1 MSDNTNHNTTISK
14 KPDQSYWSYVKR
26 QFRKNR
32 QAMFSLYCVIFL
44 AAIAVFAD
52 VLSND
57 KPLVAKYEGSWYFP
71 VFREYAVITGVAQW
85 PEPFRN
91 VSWYDLEYES
101 VVWPPIP
108 YLPGTLD
115 MNNTR
120 FVSPFAEQNVKSWR
134 WRHWLGTDGI
144 GRDVAAGMIHGTR
157 IAFMVGIVSM
167 TIAFIVGVVVGAA
180 AGFFGDDQIRAS
192 RGRIFLNLV
201 FFVIAFFYGFY
212 TRSYNL
218 GDAFAEGV
226 IPLFGQIFIGFLIF
240 GGIMF
245 LGNLLAI
252 PFKFIPW
259 LGQRV
264 NVPVDIIVTRLI
276 EVIVS
281 VPVLILILAVVAIAK
296 PSIFNVMAVIG
307 LVRWTGIAR
316 FIRAELL
323 RIRNLEYIEAAHA
336 LGFSKMRAMFRHA
349 IPNALSPVFVAVA
362 FGIASAILIE
372 SFLSFLGF
380 GVPPETITWGKLL
393 ALSRRAA
400 TAWWLAVFPGFA
412 IFITV
417 TLFNL
422 LGEGLTDALDPR
434 LKQ

>member
-1 MSDNTNHNTTISK
+1 MTEQVTAIESANKGN
-14 KPDQSYWSYVKR
+14 DQSYWGYVKR
-26 QFRKNR
+26 QFRKNK

-52 VLSND
+52 FLSND
-57 KPLVAKYEGSWYFP
+57 KPLVAKYESSWYFP
-71 VFREYAVITGVAQW
+71 VFREYAVKAGVAQW
-85 PEPFRN
+85 PQQFRN
-91 VSWYDLEYES
+91 VNWYELEFES
-101 VVWPPIP
+101 AIWPPVP

-120 FVSPFAEQNVKSWR
+120 YVSPFAEQNVKSWC
-134 WRHWLGTDGI
+134 WRHWIGTDGI

-167 TIAFIVGVVVGAA
+167 TIAFFVGVVVGAA
-180 AGFFGDDQIRAS
+180 AGFFGDDQIQAS
-192 RGRIFLNLV
+192 RIRVIMNIV
-201 FFVIAFFYGFY
+201 FFVIAFFYAFY
-212 TRSYNL
+212 IRSYAM
-218 GDAFAEGV
+218 GDAFAAGV
-226 IPLFGQIFIGFLIF
+226 VPLLWQLFIGFVIF
-240 GGIMF
+240 AAIMT
-245 LGNLLAI
+245 LGNLIATPL
-252 PFKFIPW
+252 KLIPW
-259 LGQRV
+259 LGERV
-264 NVPVDIIVTRLI
+264 YIPVDIIVTRII

-323 RIRNLEYIEAAHA
+323 RIRNLEYIEAANA

-349 IPNALSPVFVAVA
+349 IPNALSPVFVALA